1 VGDRI
6 NVFHD
11 LFVYVKMGI
20 YAVEKAAEA
29 VLSGGYLKHVLD
41 LALWTP
47 PKLLPPAARRLLAG
61 IRHRVETVDC
71 NRLPEQLAVPC
82 VVAERKTDVVPVPP
96 EEVLEVERLGAERVV
111 YAL

>member
-6 NVFHD
+6 NVFRD

-20 YAVEKAAEA
+20 HAVEKAAEA

-47 PKLLPPAARRLLAG
+47 PGLIPLPPGVTCRALGIWLRSWTAAVCLNSWRFR
-61 IRHRVETVDC
+61 
-71 NRLPEQLAVPC
+71 
-82 VVAERKTDVVPVPP
+82 ERW
-96 EEVLEVERLGAERVV
+96 LSARQRWCRCHLRSA
-111 YAL
+111 